1 MTRYVKEFHAYYN
14 GREYDGIDN
23 MINRWVIANPQAL
36 IVDVKYG
43 KLIADQHQTEITHA
57 LVIYD
62 SDITPN
68 VSWSEGDDQ

>member
-1 MTRYVKEFHAYYN
+1 MTRYVKEFHAYYD
-14 GREYDGIDN
+14 GKEYDGIDN
-23 MINRWVIANPQAL
+23 MINRWVITNPQAL

-43 KLIADQHQTEITHA
+43 HQFVQDQTEIIHA

-68 VSWSEGDDQ
+68 VSWSEGDEQ